1 MAQATRVQIDITG
14 MNCGSCVG
22 RVERALAAVPD
33 VAEASVNLASES
45 ALVSLGS
52 KGHVDRV
59 LAALKDAGY
68 PGSLRQAEAPRRDKS
83 EEIESLR
90 RSVILAAILA
100 APVFFAEMGGH
111 LYPPLHHWIAANI
124 GLGTSHVLQ
133 FLLTTLILIGPGR
146 QFYQLGIPSL
156 LKGAPDMNA
165 LVALGTLAAFG
176 FSVVATFAPSVLPAG
191 SANVY
196 YEAAAVIVVLIL
208 FGRYL
213 EARAKGRA
221 GEAIAKLIG
230 LAPKTARVLTP
241 EGYADIAISEIAVGD
256 VLQARPGEQI
266 AVDGVVKEGSSH
278 VDEAMLTGEPLPVTK
293 DIGDQVIAGTVNGQ
307 GVLTYR
313 AEKVGADTVLSRIVA
328 MVEEAQGAKL
338 PIQGL
343 VDRITLWFVPSII
356 LVALV
361 SFVIWLLF
369 GPSPSLIP
377 ALVAS
382 VSVLI
387 IACPC
392 AMGLATPTSIVVGTG
407 RAAQWQVLFRRGD
420 ALQKL
425 QSVDVVALDKT
436 GTLTQGSPEVTEII
450 VTDGLAEDDVL
461 KVAASVEQHSEHP
474 LAQAIVGAAQA
485 RGLTLCTSAKVT
497 AHAGRGIE
505 ACTDEHHIQLG
516 SQRFMTEIGA
526 CTARFSDQADIAA
539 QSGQTPIFLAV
550 SGRCLALFVIADT
563 VRYTTPA
570 AIDALKTRGLEVVMI
585 TGDTEAT
592 AKSIAQDLG
601 ISNVIAGVLP
611 GGKSD
616 AVRALQAQS
625 GIVAFVGDGI
635 NDAPALAQAD
645 VGIAIGTGTDVA
657 IETADVVLM
666 SPDING
672 VVNALDISAATM
684 RNIRQNLG
692 WAFGYNVLLIPVAAG
707 VLVPFGGPLLSPMLA
722 AGAMA
727 LSSVFVV
734 TNALRLRWVRPEIPQ
749 KGALS

>member
-1 MAQATRVQIDITG
+1 
-14 MNCGSCVG
+14 
-22 RVERALAAVPD
+22 
-33 VAEASVNLASES
+33 
-45 ALVSLGS
+45 
-52 KGHVDRV
+52 
-59 LAALKDAGY
+59 
-68 PGSLRQAEAPRRDKS
+68 
-83 EEIESLR
+83 
-90 RSVILAAILA
+90 
-100 APVFFAEMGGH
+100 
-111 LYPPLHHWIAANI
+111 
-124 GLGTSHVLQ
+124 
-133 FLLTTLILIGPGR
+133 
-146 QFYQLGIPSL
+146 
-156 LKGAPDMNA
+156 MNA

-221 GEAIAKLIG
+221 GEAITKLIS

-266 AVDGVVKEGSSH
+266 AVDGVVTEGSSH
-278 VDEAMLTGEPLPVTK
+278 VDEAMLTGEPLPVSK

-343 VDRITLWFVPSII
+343 VDRITLWFVPAII
-356 LVALV
+356 VVALV
-361 SFVIWLLF
+361 SFGIWLRF

-436 GTLTQGSPEVTEII
+436 GTLTQGRPKVTEII
-450 VTDGLAEDDVL
+450 VAEGLTEEDVL

-474 LAQAIVGAAQA
+474 LALAIVGAARA
-485 RGLTLCTSAKVT
+485 RELTLCTPTQIT

-505 ACTDEHHIQLG
+505 AQTDEHYIHLG

-526 CTARFSDQADIAA
+526 CMGQFADQSDSAA
-539 QSGQTPIFLAV
+539 QAGQTPIFLAV
-550 SGRCLALFVIADT
+550 GGRCIALFLIADKL
-563 VRYTTPA
+563 RDSSPA
-570 AIDALKTRGLEVVMI
+570 AIAALKSRGLEVLMI

-592 AKSIAQDLG
+592 AKSIAEDLG

-616 AVRALQAQS
+616 AVRALQDQS
-625 GIVAFVGDGI
+625 GRVAFVGDGI
-635 NDAPALAQAD
+635 NDAPVLAQAD

-657 IETADVVLM
+657 IETADVVLV

-727 LSSVFVV
+727 LSSIFVV
-734 TNALRLRWVRPEIPQ
+734 TNALRLRWVRPALPQ
-749 KGALS
+749 KRALS

>member
-1 MAQATRVQIDITG
+1 MAQASRVQIDITG

-45 ALVSLGS
+45 ALVSLAS

-59 LAALKDAGY
+59 LAALNEAGY
-68 PGSLRQAEAPRRDKS
+68 PGSVRQAEAPRRDKS

-133 FLLTTLILIGPGR
+133 FLLTALILIGPGR

-156 LKGAPDMNA
+156 VKGAPDMNA

-196 YEAAAVIVVLIL
+196 FEAAAVIVVLIL

-221 GEAIAKLIG
+221 GDAIAELVG
-230 LAPKTARVLTP
+230 LAPKTARVLF
-241 EGYADIAISEIAVGD
+241 EGGHKDVPISDIAVGD
-256 VLQARPGEQI
+256 LLQARPGERI
-266 AVDGVVKEGSSH
+266 AVDGVVTEGSSY
-278 VDEAMLTGEPLPVTK
+278 VDEAMLTGEPVPAAK
-293 DIGDQVIAGTVNGQ
+293 GAGDDVIAGTINGQ

-313 AEKVGADTVLSRIVA
+313 AEKIGAETVLARIVA

-338 PIQGL
+338 PIQAL
-343 VDRITLWFVPSII
+343 VDRITLWFVPAII
-356 LVALV
+356 VVAV
-361 SFVIWLLF
+361 VTFGIWLLF

-377 ALVAS
+377 AIVAS

-407 RAAQWQVLFRRGD
+407 RAAQWHVLFRRGD
-420 ALQKL
+420 ALQRL
-425 QSVDVVALDKT
+425 QNVDVVALDKT
-436 GTLTQGSPEVTEII
+436 GTLTMGRPEVSGIFVAE
-450 VTDGLAEDDVL
+450 GLEEDEVL

-474 LAQAIVGAAQA
+474 LARAIVDAAQA
-485 RGLTLCTSAKVT
+485 RGLALCQSTVVT
-497 AHAGRGIE
+497 AHTGRGIE
-505 ACTDEHHIQLG
+505 ARTDEHHIHLG
-516 SQRFMTEIGA
+516 SGRFMADIGA
-526 CTARFSDQADIAA
+526 STRDFDDQAQTAA
-539 QSGQTPIFLAV
+539 LAGQTPIFLAV
-550 SGRCLALFVIADT
+550 AGRCLALILVSDQL
-563 VRYTTPA
+563 RDTTPA
-570 AIDALKTRGLEVVMI
+570 AIGNLKARGLEVVTI

-592 AKSIAQDLG
+592 AQAIAQDLG
-601 ISNVIAGVLP
+601 IDRVIAGVLP
-611 GGKSD
+611 EGKSE
-616 AVRALQAQS
+616 AIRALQS
-625 GIVAFVGDGI
+625 GQRSVAFVGDGI

-666 SPDING
+666 SPDLNG
-672 VVNALDISAATM
+672 VINALDVSKATM

-734 TNALRLRWVRPEIPQ
+734 TNALRLRLLRPAMPS

>member
-1 MAQATRVQIDITG
+1 M
-14 MNCGSCVG
+14 
-22 RVERALAAVPD
+22 
-33 VAEASVNLASES
+33 
-45 ALVSLGS
+45 
-52 KGHVDRV
+52 
-59 LAALKDAGY
+59 
-68 PGSLRQAEAPRRDKS
+68 
-83 EEIESLR
+83 
-90 RSVILAAILA
+90 
-100 APVFFAEMGGH
+100 
-111 LYPPLHHWIAANI
+111 
-124 GLGTSHVLQ
+124 
-133 FLLTTLILIGPGR
+133 
-146 QFYQLGIPSL
+146 
-156 LKGAPDMNA
+156 
-165 LVALGTLAAFG
+165 
-176 FSVVATFAPSVLPAG
+176 
-191 SANVY
+191 
-196 YEAAAVIVVLIL
+196 
-208 FGRYL
+208 
-213 EARAKGRA
+213 
-221 GEAIAKLIG
+221 
-230 LAPKTARVLTP
+230 
-241 EGYADIAISEIAVGD
+241 
-256 VLQARPGEQI
+256 
-266 AVDGVVKEGSSH
+266 
-278 VDEAMLTGEPLPVTK
+278 
-293 DIGDQVIAGTVNGQ
+293 
-307 GVLTYR
+307 
-313 AEKVGADTVLSRIVA
+313 
-328 MVEEAQGAKL
+328 
-338 PIQGL
+338 
-343 VDRITLWFVPSII
+343 
-356 LVALV
+356 
-361 SFVIWLLF
+361 
-369 GPSPSLIP
+369 
-377 ALVAS
+377 
-382 VSVLI
+382 
-387 IACPC
+387 
-392 AMGLATPTSIVVGTG
+392 
-407 RAAQWQVLFRRGD
+407 
-420 ALQKL
+420 QKL

-734 TNALRLRWVRPEIPQ
+734 TNALRLRWVRPEVPQ